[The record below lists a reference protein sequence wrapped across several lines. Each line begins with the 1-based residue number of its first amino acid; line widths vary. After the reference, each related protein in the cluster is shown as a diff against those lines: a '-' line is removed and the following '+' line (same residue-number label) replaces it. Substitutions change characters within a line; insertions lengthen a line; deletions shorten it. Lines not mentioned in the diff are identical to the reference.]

1 MKHIEYATQMKSL
14 QILLYD
20 CSIPHRL
27 RRGLRPNK
35 HPHMKI
41 LMFCLEANNL
51 SYEYF
56 EPTESLVLHDV
67 EPDSEWVHLHDTLI
81 QPSLNGL
88 KIYVH
93 IHDEEYMY
101 DTFNLIEECL
111 DNLLPKRMSYK
122 FIGAK

>member
-1 MKHIEYATQMKSL
+1 MKYIEYATQMKSL

-27 RRGLRPNK
+27 RKEIKPSK
-35 HPHMKI
+35 HPNMKM
-41 LMFCLEANNL
+41 LMFCLKANNID
-51 SYEYF
+51 YEYF
-56 EPTESLVLHDV
+56 GPTESLVLHDV
-67 EPDSEWVHLHDTLI
+67 EPDSEFIYLCDTLI
-81 QPSLNGL
+81 QPTSNGL

-93 IHDEEYMY
+93 IQNEEYMY